1 MFCNLVLKGRT
12 KSGRFEVT
20 TSQLCFDFD
29 LWPAFISAVML
40 RIKGPELGS
49 WFELISYSVLGPKI
63 QLIRPTLIVSDETFK
78 T

>member
-1 MFCNLVLKGRT
+1 MFCNLVLKGKT

-20 TSQLCFDFD
+20 TSQHCFNFD

-40 RIKGPELGS
+40 RIKGPEPVS
-49 WFELISYSVLGPKI
+49 WFELISYSVPGPKI